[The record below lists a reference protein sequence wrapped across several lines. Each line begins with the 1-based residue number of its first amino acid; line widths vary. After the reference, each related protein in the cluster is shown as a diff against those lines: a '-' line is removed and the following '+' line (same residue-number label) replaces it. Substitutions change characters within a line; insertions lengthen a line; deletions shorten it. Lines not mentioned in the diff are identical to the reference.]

1 MVFTTTNLFKGIQC
15 PEGFRCKL
23 TNCIYG
29 HQPQP
34 QAAETPV
41 SAVPIT
47 AAPTATSPSNGVHVS
62 AQPSTDQQSE
72 PAAKRR
78 RVTYESLADKPLSR
92 AEKIKAD
99 LEASRSA
106 KGAGVSPPTHSKPVA
121 SAASNGH
128 TPASL
133 ARPVSPPTAGGV
145 RPAMKQ
151 TNTMPAFV
159 TVNNTNEPK
168 KPAPVKKEA
177 LNPRLLT
184 NAPESHAKR
193 TIFCQ
198 HIHKDML
205 RLNSELKNST
215 QPIKGIPPDKLKLLA
230 LNDQEVIKLALD
242 EEEKAA
248 REQPKVYANVIK
260 NRIAAYRKMQ
270 PEAFVDVIKAA
281 FNKDAPKPPQASQ
294 GKPIHTGLT
303 PAEEVKLVHHLVVPD
318 QTKLAPHGYIPTPP
332 TAAEAEEA
340 ARAVEAS
347 KNYEECDRCTARFQV
362 HPDRNEEG
370 KLTTNGPCMHHP
382 SKKVFPTKQ
391 KTDFYTGGNQ
401 PFYPCCSEPVGSLGC
416 TKAEDH
422 VFKTSNP
429 ARLAAVLPFI
439 TTPENPSPA
448 KDRKGRVVGAVG
460 FDCEM
465 GYTAFGLELIRI
477 TAVSWP
483 EHELL
488 LDVLVRPLGTII
500 EFNSRFSG
508 VWPEHFANAIPY
520 ANWQPPSEPQD
531 PSATPPPLPIVD
543 NPQKARELLCSY
555 LTPSTPLIGHAIE
568 NDLNAT
574 RLCHPSIIDTMILYP
589 HPRGLPMR
597 LGLKTLTK
605 KYFER
610 DIQTGGDR
618 GHDSLEDAVATGDL
632 VRAKV
637 ARQWREM
644 QSKGWKFENGELVGP
659 QGSSLPPASVGT
671 SISLERLMNG
681 VVKSKKRNKRE
692 AGLDGADESGS
703 EDESPGQ
710 NMGGEGLSVEY
721 LEGK

>member
-1 MVFTTTNLFKGIQC
+1 M
-15 PEGFRCKL
+15 
-23 TNCIYG
+23 
-29 HQPQP
+29 
-34 QAAETPV
+34 
-41 SAVPIT
+41 
-47 AAPTATSPSNGVHVS
+47 S
-62 AQPSTDQQSE
+62 AQPSTFQHSE

-106 KGAGVSPPTHSKPVA
+106 KSTGVSPPAQTKPA
-121 SAASNGH
+121 TSAANDLNA

-133 ARPVSPPTAGGV
+133 ARPVSPPAAGGMRSV
-145 RPAMKQ
+145 SKQ
-151 TNTMPAFV
+151 TSAMPAS
-159 TVNNTNEPK
+159 VNVNTTNEPK
-168 KPAPVKKEA
+168 KPVPVKKEA

-184 NAPESHAKR
+184 SAPESHAKR
-193 TIFCQ
+193 TIFLQ
-198 HIHKDML
+198 HIHKDMY
-205 RLNSELKNST
+205 RLNNELKSST
-215 QPIKGIPPDKLKLLA
+215 RPIKDIPPDKLKLLA

-248 REQPKVYANVIK
+248 RDQPKVYANVIK
-260 NRIAAYRKMQ
+260 NRIAAYRKMK
-270 PEAFVDVIKAA
+270 PEAFVDVVKTA
-281 FNKDAPKPPQASQ
+281 FHKNVPEPAQLNQ
-294 GKPIHTGLT
+294 GKAIHTGLT

-318 QTKLAPHGYIPTPP
+318 QTALVPHGYVPTPP
-332 TAAEAEEA
+332 TAAQAEED
-340 ARAVEAS
+340 ARAVES
-347 KNYEECDRCTARFQV
+347 SMNYEECDRCTARFRV
-362 HPDRNEEG
+362 FPDRNEEG
-370 KLTTNGPCMHHP
+370 KLTTNSPCRHHP

-401 PFYPCCSEPVGSLGC
+401 PYYPCCMEQVGSQGC
-416 TKAEDH
+416 TTADDH
-422 VFKTSNP
+422 VFKTSSP

-439 TTPENPSPA
+439 TTPENSNPA

-500 EFNSRFSG
+500 ELNSRFSG
-508 VWPEHFANAIPY
+508 VWPEHFASAVPY
-520 ANWQPPSEPQD
+520 ANWKPPSESQNA
-531 PSATPPPLPIVD
+531 SATPPPLPIVD
-543 NPQKARELLCSY
+543 NPQKARELLCSF

-574 RLCHPSIIDTMILYP
+574 RLCHPSIIDTMLLYP
-589 HPRGLPMR
+589 HPRGLPLR
-597 LGLKTLTK
+597 YGLKMLTK
-605 KYFER
+605 KYLER
-610 DIQTGGDR
+610 DIQMGGDR

-632 VRAKV
+632 VRVRV

-659 QGSSLPPASVGT
+659 QGSSVLPATSVGT

-681 VVKSKKRNKRE
+681 ATKLKKRTKRE
-692 AGLDGADESGS
+692 AGLDGADEDDG
-703 EDESPGQ
+703 EDEDLGQ
-710 NMGGEGLSVEY
+710 NVGGQGLSVQY
-721 LEGK
+721 LETK